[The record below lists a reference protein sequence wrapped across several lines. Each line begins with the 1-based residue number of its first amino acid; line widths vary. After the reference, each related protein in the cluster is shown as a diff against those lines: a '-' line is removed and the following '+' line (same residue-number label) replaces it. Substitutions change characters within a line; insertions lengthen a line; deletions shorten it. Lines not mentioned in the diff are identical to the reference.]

1 MTGNSGANYR
11 RGRHLRPRPPQTHV
25 PPAGSAPPWLPDR
38 SRREHLAERAEEPPL
53 GSAATAT
60 CFHAEPRRTSARA
73 GHSAT
78 CFHAEARRTA
88 TATAT
93 PYPASISRQRTD
105 LGSATSKSFW
115 RCGWGGI
122 VRRCSHLDLECSAPP
137 RAARSSRQFPTPPPV
152 LRVSAWKS
160 LGEWPARAAVLRGSA
175 PPRGTTLRE
184 WPARAALLRAL
195 REMRPA
201 LKRERAS
208 RAGTPLPNRSTR
220 RLSPS
225 SRAR

>member
-78 CFHAEARRTA
+78 CFHAEARRRGELRQQ
-88 TATAT
+88 
-93 PYPASISRQRTD
+93 RQRLT
-105 LGSATSKSFW
+105 LRTSLTSA
-115 RCGWGGI
+115 RI
-122 VRRCSHLDLECSAPP
+122 SAPQRQRAFDVDGEVSCAGARISTRNARP
-137 RAARSSRQFPTPPPV
+137 RHALLAPRGSSPRLRQFSASPRGNHWASGRPERQFSAAPR
-152 LRVSAWKS
+152 LRVEPRCASGQPERHFSALS
-160 LGEWPARAAVLRGSA
+160 ARCA
-175 PPRGTTLRE
+175 PP
-184 WPARAALLRAL
+184 
-195 REMRPA
+195 
-201 LKRERAS
+201 
-208 RAGTPLPNRSTR
+208 
-220 RLSPS
+220 
-225 SRAR
+225 

>member
-78 CFHAEARRTA
+78 CFHAEARRRGELRQQRQHLTLR
-88 TATAT
+88 
-93 PYPASISRQRTD
+93 ASLASARISAPQRQRAFGDVDGEVSCAGARISTWNARPRHAR
-105 LGSATSKSFW
+105 LAPRGSSPRLRVELLAVGADPSGS
-115 RCGWGGI
+115 
-122 VRRCSHLDLECSAPP
+122 CSAAP
-137 RAARSSRQFPTPPPV
+137 R
-152 LRVSAWKS
+152 LRVEPRCASGRAERHFSALS
-160 LGEWPARAAVLRGSA
+160 ARCA
-175 PPRGTTLRE
+175 PP
-184 WPARAALLRAL
+184 
-195 REMRPA
+195 
-201 LKRERAS
+201 
-208 RAGTPLPNRSTR
+208 
-220 RLSPS
+220 
-225 SRAR
+225 

>member
-137 RAARSSRQFPTPPPV
+137 RAARSSRQFPTPP
-152 LRVSAWKS
+152 
-160 LGEWPARAAVLRGSA
+160 
-175 PPRGTTLRE
+175 RGTTLRE

>member
-137 RAARSSRQFPTPPPV
+137 RAARSSRQFPTPPRGTPCGRSRPERQ
-152 LRVSAWKS
+152 L
-160 LGEWPARAAVLRGSA
+160 LRGSA

-195 REMRPA
+195 REMRPD